1 GPRTQRRRA
10 RVGARLGEGHRVH
23 GDRALLPRDAPGEPR
38 HGPPAAR
45 DRRPRS
51 PPGVLPRRHPHR
63 RAEDPRDG
71 DHRRAR
77 AHPARPLR
85 RRRWLRVVLGQS
97 RLVHHDPDDR
107 LPRTARVRP
116 GRRRH
121 RPPGDRTSLRRDRGA
136 REDADA
142 REGVDDPSRRAGRL
156 RGPREPL
163 RGDPLPL
170 ARRPARHR
178 PGDARG
184 HGRGG
189 GRRDHGTPPSPPSRR
204 GCAIPPRVDSDG
216 RGQTASEEFSDDLAA
231 VTTRATERRLI
242 EIIRRASTRGAG
254 VRVGI
259 GDDCAV
265 LEPGAGRLVLATT
278 DLLVEDVHFRRRY
291 PTAADLGWKS
301 LAVNLSDV
309 ASMGGR
315 PRWALVALACPE
327 DVTMEE
333 AEGFYAGMLELAR
346 AHDVAV
352 AGGDTSA
359 SPRGWI
365 VNVTLLGEAVRAPVL
380 RSTAKPGDLVAVTG
394 ALGRA
399 AAGLAVL
406 ERETTPA
413 GVAPAALD
421 QVKAAHLR
429 PRPRVREGQWLGAA
443 GGVTAMID

>member
-1 GPRTQRRRA
+1 M
-10 RVGARLGEGHRVH
+10 
-23 GDRALLPRDAPGEPR
+23 
-38 HGPPAAR
+38 
-45 DRRPRS
+45 
-51 PPGVLPRRHPHR
+51 
-63 RAEDPRDG
+63 
-71 DHRRAR
+71 
-77 AHPARPLR
+77 
-85 RRRWLRVVLGQS
+85 
-97 RLVHHDPDDR
+97 
-107 LPRTARVRP
+107 
-116 GRRRH
+116 
-121 RPPGDRTSLRRDRGA
+121 
-136 REDADA
+136 
-142 REGVDDPSRRAGRL
+142 
-156 RGPREPL
+156 
-163 RGDPLPL
+163 
-170 ARRPARHR
+170 
-178 PGDARG
+178 
-184 HGRGG
+184 
-189 GRRDHGTPPSPPSRR
+189 
-204 GCAIPPRVDSDG
+204 
-216 RGQTASEEFSDDLAA
+216 
-231 VTTRATERRLI
+231 TTRATERRLI

-291 PTAADLGWKS
+291 TTAADLGWKS

-352 AGGDTSA
+352 VGGDTSA
-359 SPRGWI
+359 SPRGWV

-406 ERETTPA
+406 ERGAAPA
-413 GVAPAALD
+413 GVAAGELD
-421 QVKAAHLR
+421 DVKTAHLR
-429 PRPRVREGQWLGAA
+429 PTPRVSEGQWLAGA
-443 GGVTAMID
+443 GGVTAMIDLSDGLATDLGHLCEESRVGAGVEVDRLPLHAGARAVAAALGADPRAWATGGGEDYELLVTCHPGAFARLGEGLATATGTRLTAIGELGPAAEGVRYRDAAGREVAVVPGFEHFVTGRV